1 MAFRAVAK
9 ENGYD
14 FRLLEEVIRI
24 NEDQRHRF
32 LRKVRSVLWTFRG
45 KRLGVL
51 GLAFKGGTDDI
62 RESPAMLLVQELLRE
77 GCRICAYDP
86 AAMERAKEVL
96 KSGVEFAADAY
107 EAATGADALLILT
120 EWEEFA
126 ALDLERLRMLV
137 KYPIVLDGRN
147 LYDPAVMVEHGFSYY
162 SVGRPAALTEELTA
176 GTRPKKSERA

>member
-1 MAFRAVAK
+1 
-9 ENGYD
+9 
-14 FRLLEEVIRI
+14 LLEEVVRI
-24 NEDQRHRF
+24 NEEQRHRF

-45 KRLGVL
+45 KRLGIL

-96 KSGVEFAADAY
+96 KSGVEFASDAY

-120 EWEEFA
+120 EWEDFA
-126 ALDLERLRMLV
+126 ALDLDRLRTLV

-162 SVGRPAALTEELTA
+162 SVGRPAALCEELPA
-176 GTRPKKSERA
+176 RAIPQKRERA